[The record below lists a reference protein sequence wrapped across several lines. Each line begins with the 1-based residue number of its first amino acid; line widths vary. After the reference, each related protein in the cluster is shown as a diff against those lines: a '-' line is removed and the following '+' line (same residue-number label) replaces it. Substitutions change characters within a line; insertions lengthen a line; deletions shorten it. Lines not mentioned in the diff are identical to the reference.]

1 MNMIE
6 ALLNFRN
13 RPIPGEN
20 RAQFRDPISQMLLM
34 MGQNRDDEDL
44 LSEGDNDNLF
54 DEDQPEE
61 FESFVER
68 RAVRQ
73 QIGAPNNREGAIRF
87 SLN

>member
-1 MNMIE
+1 
-6 ALLNFRN
+6 
-13 RPIPGEN
+13 
-20 RAQFRDPISQMLLM
+20 MLLM

-68 RAVRQ
+68 RAVR
-73 QIGAPNNREGAIRF
+73 
-87 SLN
+87 